1 MAPKSCQE
9 AEDAE
14 EEALASLLDREP
26 VNGHMGPPAGA
37 AADPVAP
44 THPHN
49 AKPSSTRM
57 VSSINLQ

>member
-14 EEALASLLDREP
+14 EEALASLVDREP
-26 VNGHMGPPAGA
+26 VSGHVGPPAGA
-37 AADPVAP
+37 TAYPVAP
-44 THPHN
+44 TRPQN